1 MNISL
6 NFNISVLRKAA
17 LKGCLIKLSYQKS
30 SLKRYHLQESFT
42 LHLVPPHYSTPLWG
56 SKLFLVYSLKWNVT
70 PVTLAL
76 QFQLDNKMNK
86 GILNQKFS
94 QCSEENSTLT
104 KALSDHVPLILPV
117 LSSIYQDSIHFWKM
131 DAVSIKE
138 KGHLSKT
145 ARNVS
150 SKAIRND

>member
-1 MNISL
+1 MNILL

-17 LKGCLIKLSYQKS
+17 LEGCLIKLNYQKS
-30 SLKRYHLQESFT
+30 SLKRYVQESFT
-42 LHLVPPHYSTPLWG
+42 LHMVLPYYSTPLWG
-56 SKLFLVYSLKWNVT
+56 SKLFLVYSLKWHVT

-104 KALSDHVPLILPV
+104 KVLSDHIPLILPV
-117 LSSIYQDSIHFWKM
+117 LSSMY
-131 DAVSIKE
+131 
-138 KGHLSKT
+138 
-145 ARNVS
+145 
-150 SKAIRND
+150 